1 MFHGDGLVAF
11 RANAASQPARAAP
24 AASEFQRGF
33 IDLTLAVR
41 HRGRAGAPS
50 STLGNDQF
58 VVEPL
63 RQTSTDHRLHV
74 GRLRD
79 LLCKVFARR

>member
-11 RANAASQPARAAP
+11 RAHAGSGCSGGIGISAGI
-24 AASEFQRGF
+24 QRGF
-33 IDLTLAVR
+33 IDLTVAVR